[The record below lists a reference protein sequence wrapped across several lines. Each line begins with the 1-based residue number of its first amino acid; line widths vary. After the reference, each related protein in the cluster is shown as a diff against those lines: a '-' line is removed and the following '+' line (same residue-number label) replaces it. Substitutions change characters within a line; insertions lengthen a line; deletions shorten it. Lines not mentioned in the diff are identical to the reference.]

1 MRQRTTEEI
10 KLKKKQY
17 GRELML
23 NANKAIEA
31 LKQLKTEI
39 VELGELAEV
48 LSISE
53 QTALLLFEKPR
64 LTVRQVIFDII
75 LFS

>member
-1 MRQRTTEEI
+1 
-10 KLKKKQY
+10 
-17 GRELML
+17 ML